1 MTEIYDKKY
10 IPIGEATFGHAV
22 LRQFTIP
29 TASLVIDT
37 DFISN
42 DIAANFQGFSRQA
55 FKALAVHAGA
65 GSPTFD
71 VRIEEFVPDASDLS
85 QGTWAIKDG
94 LGTVNVAANRLFEHN
109 SEDTMRMARLV
120 ITPRVLLPDGGVK
133 IILAARRDT

>member
-1 MTEIYDKKY
+1 MTEIYNKKY
-10 IPIGEATFGHAV
+10 IPVGEATFGHRI
-22 LRQFTIP
+22 LREFTIP
-29 TASLVIDT
+29 TTALAVDT

-42 DIAANFQGFSRQA
+42 DIAANFQGFSRQV
-55 FKALAVHAGA
+55 FKALAIHAGA

-71 VRIEEFVPDASDLS
+71 ARIEEFIQEPSDPS

-94 LGTVNVAANRLFEHN
+94 LGTINVAANRLFEHN